1 MQHHHIAP
9 EAGRSTSKND
19 EARSTANAAGLQTNP
34 VDKTDFIRGSNAIQ
48 ALEDFPNPFNR
59 LVKQFQALGLAL
71 YPLSGD
77 TLMVSSPAFGMER
90 VLPDLRSARIYLQ
103 QIGGRH
109 VL

>member
-1 MQHHHIAP
+1 MQHHHIALGV
-9 EAGRSTSKND
+9 GRSTSTND
-19 EARSTANAAGLQTNP
+19 EARSTANAAGPKANQ
-34 VDKTDFIRGSNAIQ
+34 VDRADFIRGGNAIQ

-59 LVKQFQALGLAL
+59 LAKQFQALGLAL

-90 VLPDLRSARIYLQ
+90 VLPDLRAARIYLQ